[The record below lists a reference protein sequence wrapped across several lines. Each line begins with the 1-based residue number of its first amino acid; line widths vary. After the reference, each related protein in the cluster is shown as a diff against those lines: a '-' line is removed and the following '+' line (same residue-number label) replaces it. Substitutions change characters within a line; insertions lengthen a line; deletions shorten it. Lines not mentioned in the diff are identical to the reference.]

1 MKHPATLLVLAMF
14 GSFAVILGLMI
25 AIFRPEHPVHRS
37 GAQVP
42 RQGQPIGQMAQP
54 VPVPPETARVETA
67 PVAAASPQTAARG
80 QPQPIPQSVADSRRL
95 YRELER
101 EKEEMA
107 KTKAD
112 LEKRLKDAL
121 AEQENR
127 LRQLA
132 RRCEPLEP
140 GEAAQILMDLSDG
153 DLVRVLRHMNPEK
166 AAPVI
171 ALLRRQGREQAVSSL
186 TRP

>member
-25 AIFRPEHPVHRS
+25 VIFQPERPVRRPAAPVP
-37 GAQVP
+37 AL
-42 RQGQPIGQMAQP
+42 RQGQPIVAQP
-54 VPVPPETARVETA
+54 APASPETARIETP
-67 PVAAASPQTAARG
+67 PVSVASPQTAPRK
-80 QPQPIPQSVADSRRL
+80 QPQPIPKSAEDSRRV

-107 KTKAD
+107 RTKAD

-121 AEQENR
+121 TAQENR

-153 DLVRVLRHMNPEK
+153 DLTRVLRHMNPDK

-171 ALLRRQGREQAVSSL
+171 ALLRRQGREQAVSPL
-186 TRP
+186 NRP